1 MCQRSPGPRCASHA
15 RKAVQ
20 TAAKELETLEKD
32 GADDKAINKAKKN
45 LAGTIKIYDSTPTGQ
60 KKLTEKID
68 ALKVATE
75 SARLATKTAAKEL
88 EVLEKDGADEKVI
101 DEAKQKLAEAFAAY
115 ESTKTSGESMRS
127 LSARRTAGK
136 LLREKQEQDLAK
148 VVEQEKEAAAR
159 EKRLEEMREEEANK
173 PPNAFK
179 AAVTGY
185 VLKNG
190 KFLKNQ
196 YWGGPST
203 DYEAMEHLN
212 RCGVAHT
219 GKADESYSWQT
230 YDSFTTDDHV
240 GFSMDTTCNC
250 GEIFERPIIVEN
262 ATMSSVMQGILNE

>member
-20 TAAKELETLEKD
+20 TAAKELEALGKAGAEEKD
-32 GADDKAINKAKKN
+32 IKKAKKA
-45 LAGTIKIYDSTPTGQ
+45 LAEAVKVYDSTPTGQ

-68 ALKVATE
+68 ALKATVE
-75 SARLATKTAAKEL
+75 SARSAAYAADREL
-88 EVLEKDGADEKVI
+88 KALKNAGADEKDI
-101 DEAKQKLAEAFAAY
+101 SEAKQKLADAFEAY
-115 ESTKTSGESMRS
+115 TLSKTSGESNRS
-127 LSARRTAGK
+127 LSNRRTAGQR
-136 LLREKQEQDLAK
+136 LREKQTQDLAK
-148 VVEQEKEAAAR
+148 VVEQEKAAAAR

-179 AAVTGY
+179 SAVTGF

-190 KFLKNQ
+190 KFLKRQ
-196 YWGGPST
+196 YWGGPTT
-203 DYEAMEHLN
+203 DYEAMDHLN

-230 YDSFTTDDHV
+230 YDSFTTADHV

-250 GEIFERPIIVEN
+250 GEIFERPIVVEN